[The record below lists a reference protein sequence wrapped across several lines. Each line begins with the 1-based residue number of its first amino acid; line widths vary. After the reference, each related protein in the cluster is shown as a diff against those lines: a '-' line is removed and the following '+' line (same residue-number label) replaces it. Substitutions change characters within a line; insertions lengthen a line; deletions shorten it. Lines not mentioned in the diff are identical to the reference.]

1 MNKRKTN
8 QKLRRRADLDKG
20 LLNKGWHS
28 KSYHRHFEGYTEVE
42 AINAKGKA
50 VIQRIYTGDY
60 YRLDL
65 PAKKRVLLRVLYGI
79 SWLCACILFGLASSR
94 PISANSTWYLAIVQT
109 LSLFGLAAVLFSL
122 IAHCT
127 APRDMTIG
135 DWKGSSRATKRRSV
149 FTAVFLAADAVLTLL
164 HLLITGN
171 DQSVHLLCVL
181 FYLLAGGLNILIN
194 RLEASLPYRTFPSSQ
209 PIPEDGTYIDV

>member
-1 MNKRKTN
+1 MNKRKTH

-42 AINAKGKA
+42 AINAKGK
-50 VIQRIYTGDY
+50 VMIQRIYTGDY
-60 YRLDL
+60 YRLNL
-65 PAKKRVLLRVLYGI
+65 PAKKRVLLRVFYGI
-79 SWLCACILFGLASSR
+79 SWLCTCILFGLASSR
-94 PISANSTWYLAIVQT
+94 PVSANSTWYLAIVQM
-109 LSLFGLAAVLFSL
+109 LSLFGLAVVLFSL

-135 DWKGSSRATKRRSV
+135 EWKSSSRAMKRR
-149 FTAVFLAADAVLTLL
+149 TAVTSALFGADALLTLL
-164 HLLITGN
+164 YLLITGN
-171 DQSVHLLCVL
+171 DQSAHLLCVL

-194 RLEASLPYRTFPSSQ
+194 RLEANLPYQTFPSSQ